1 MERGEDFE
9 IAMNQEYILFVKSL
23 RNQKIPK
30 IMKRK
35 SKLAVLMAMVMMMFV
50 PLNAAVND
58 IFVYNE
64 LKYEVTSEG
73 SDNCVKVIGRDTD
86 PSTTIEITIPATVTY
101 SEITYQVTEI
111 DNGAFSNKGYITK
124 VTLPDNCKSIG
135 ESTFKLCI

>member
-1 MERGEDFE
+1 
-9 IAMNQEYILFVKSL
+9 
-23 RNQKIPK
+23 
-30 IMKRK
+30 MKKK

-64 LKYEVTSEG
+64 LKYEVKSEG
-73 SDNCVKVIGRDTD
+73 SDNCVKIIGRDTD

-111 DNGAFSNKGYITK
+111 DNGLFPIRGI
-124 VTLPDNCKSIG
+124 LQR
-135 ESTFKLCI
+135 